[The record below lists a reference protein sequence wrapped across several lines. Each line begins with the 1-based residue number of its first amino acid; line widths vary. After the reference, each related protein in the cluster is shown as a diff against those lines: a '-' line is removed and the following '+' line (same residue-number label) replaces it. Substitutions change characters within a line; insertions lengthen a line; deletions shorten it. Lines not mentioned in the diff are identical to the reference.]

1 MSNPT
6 PIRDPWNE
14 LQPLFRPQSIAVI
27 GASEKPGPGLQ
38 VIENL
43 HQLGYTGKI
52 LPINPKYAQ
61 IAGHPCYP
69 SLTAAKEAGE
79 GVDMVAILLGR
90 ERIIPVLEEAAHVG
104 AKAAWAFAAGFGEL
118 DDTGKELEKKLIE
131 VCRDNH
137 IHFVGP
143 NCVGY
148 LNPSIG
154 AGTYS
159 APAPAV
165 IRRGHIGMVAQ
176 SGYLSIAVANSQRD
190 LGFSLLV
197 STGNESLIDCTD
209 VMSYMLEDPET
220 HVIMAFV
227 EQFRSPEKLKA
238 VAKRSREVGKPII
251 FIKVGRSEMAQRAT
265 SAHTGAL
272 AGSDRVQDALFKKLG
287 LIRVDDLDEMFETA
301 ILLSSLTHRL
311 PKGNGVFAVTLSGG
325 VISLMADV
333 GEDISLR
340 FPAWSDA
347 GREKVKSLLSSYSNV
362 NNPLDAWGSG
372 RIEEFYETCLLTAA
386 AEDTADIVVVVQ
398 DVPGGMAERQVQQY
412 SIVARAAVEAAKKI
426 DKPIVM
432 INNASTGFHPEI
444 KRILDEGGVP
454 LLQGTR
460 ESLKAIANLVAFG
473 TYRPDSAVPPDTAR
487 FPALPAHTAKGLTEY
502 QSKQVLR
509 QYSIPCTREIL
520 CADAEACVQA
530 AEKLGYPVVM
540 KVMSPQILHKTEAKV
555 IAIGL
560 AAPEE
565 IRAQYPLLMQNAKA
579 FAPAAQIDGMLI
591 QEMAGKPV
599 AEVILGITQD
609 PQFGPAVV
617 FGSGGILVEV
627 MKDSAI
633 GIPPLTREAALSMIR
648 STKGCKLLTGFR
660 GRPKADIGALADA
673 LVQVSLLAAE
683 GADKIAAL
691 DINPL
696 LIYPEGQGVLA
707 VDALLE
713 LKE

>member
-90 ERIIPVLEEAAHVG
+90 ERIIPVLEEAARVG

-444 KRILDEGGVP
+444 KRI
-454 LLQGTR
+454 
-460 ESLKAIANLVAFG
+460 
-473 TYRPDSAVPPDTAR
+473 
-487 FPALPAHTAKGLTEY
+487 
-502 QSKQVLR
+502 
-509 QYSIPCTREIL
+509 
-520 CADAEACVQA
+520 
-530 AEKLGYPVVM
+530 
-540 KVMSPQILHKTEAKV
+540 
-555 IAIGL
+555 
-560 AAPEE
+560 
-565 IRAQYPLLMQNAKA
+565 
-579 FAPAAQIDGMLI
+579 
-591 QEMAGKPV
+591 
-599 AEVILGITQD
+599 
-609 PQFGPAVV
+609 
-617 FGSGGILVEV
+617 
-627 MKDSAI
+627 
-633 GIPPLTREAALSMIR
+633 
-648 STKGCKLLTGFR
+648 
-660 GRPKADIGALADA
+660 
-673 LVQVSLLAAE
+673 
-683 GADKIAAL
+683 
-691 DINPL
+691 
-696 LIYPEGQGVLA
+696 
-707 VDALLE
+707 
-713 LKE
+713 